1 MIERHV
7 IEIRKEMNEKR
18 LQDDEHRKQYVP
30 QVYTK
35 EFRITSLVI
44 KI

>member
-7 IEIRKEMNEKR
+7 VEIRKEMNEKR
-18 LQDDEHRKQYVP
+18 LQDDEQRKQYVHYAP

-35 EFRITSLVI
+35 G
-44 KI
+44 